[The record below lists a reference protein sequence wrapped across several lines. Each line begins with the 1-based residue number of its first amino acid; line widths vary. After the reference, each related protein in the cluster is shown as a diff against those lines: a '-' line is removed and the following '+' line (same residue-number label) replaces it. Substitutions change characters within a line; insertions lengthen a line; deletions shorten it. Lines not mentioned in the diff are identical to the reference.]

1 MEIKFKKLHQEAIMP
16 VYSHEGD
23 AGANVFCLEDKVL
36 QPGERHIFSLGF
48 STEFDNGYVA
58 LVWDRGGMASL
69 HGITCVAGV
78 IDANYRG
85 EWVVVLLNTSAEPYE
100 LKKGDKIA
108 QVLFQPVATAIF
120 KQTEDVSDT
129 SRGDGKFGST
139 GR

>member
-1 MEIKFKKLHQEAIMP
+1 MP

-85 EWVVVLLNTSAEPYE
+85 EWVVVLLNTSTESYE
-100 LKKGDKIA
+100 IKKGDKIA
-108 QVLFQPVATAIF
+108 QVLFQSVATAIF
-120 KQTEDVSDT
+120 KLTEDVSDT
-129 SRGDGKFGST
+129 SRGEGKFGST